1 MMNSIQLKN
10 MVLFYSA
17 MHTEIA
23 LRADLKPNSEDQ
35 EKMKRHALKFDHF
48 LGIIRENGF
57 FINESF
63 SLPYRHLAE

>member
-1 MMNSIQLKN
+1 MNSIQLKN
-10 MVLFYSA
+10 MVLFHSA

-35 EKMKRHALKFDHF
+35 EKMKHHEIKFDHF
-48 LGIIRENGF
+48 LGIIRESGF